1 MGTLH
6 EHDQSEYAG
15 RLVKVLNELDDSAV
29 TVLSLL
35 DALTM
40 SGLKLVEDSAGAS
53 RDAYR
58 HAVGEI
64 VGE

>member
-6 EHDQSEYAG
+6 EDDQSEYAG

-35 DALTM
+35 DSLSM
-40 SGLKLVEDSAGAS
+40 SRLKLVEDSGGAS
-53 RDAYR
+53 HDAYR
-58 HAVGEI
+58 HAVEEI